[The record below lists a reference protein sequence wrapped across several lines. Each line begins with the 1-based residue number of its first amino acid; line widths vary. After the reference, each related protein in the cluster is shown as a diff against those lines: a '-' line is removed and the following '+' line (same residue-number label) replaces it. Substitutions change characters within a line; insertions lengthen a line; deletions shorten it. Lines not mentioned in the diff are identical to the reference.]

1 MKRKIK
7 YFKKF
12 YLLVIGNL
20 VGAFVAYQLS
30 FAMFDMINI
39 AIDQNWEQFWPTTIP
54 MIIYAVLIFPSS
66 MFNAYARNYFLKDA
80 MTRMKTDY
88 MKLVFGKNINEFQKE
103 NNSAYVSALTN
114 DFNLIEN
121 DYFLSIASLVESA
134 IGFATGIIIFAKISP
149 IILLVG
155 LAVMVINGLL
165 SGIVTKPIQKHNKE
179 RSEMFSGYNGFVKE
193 VLSAFNIIKNNGLE
207 QRVRTNFYEKS
218 EKVQQKKY
226 VIDKIMSFIFAAQ
239 TANFN
244 IIFMGL
250 MLFVSHLAIQ
260 GIITF
265 AGIAVVATN
274 IDRLV
279 WPIQTV
285 SESFPKIISVKAI
298 FKRIDETMANKET
311 HVETESFDMFQKN
324 IEFKNVTFAYDDHT
338 VLKDIN
344 LNFEKG
350 KKYLII
356 GPSGGGKSTV
366 LRLLRKY
373 FNPNDGEIIIDGV
386 PLKDVKKNDYYGR
399 IANIEQNIFLFED
412 TIRNNLTLYKDY
424 SDEELSDA
432 ITKAGLKD
440 FIDSNPE
447 GLDYM
452 ILDNGKNISGGEKSR
467 IAIARGLINNAN
479 IIFLD
484 EAFAS
489 LDRARV
495 KEIET
500 SLVNLEDVTIIN
512 VSHVIIEEN
521 KHLYDS
527 VITVRNQT
535 VHAST

>member
-12 YLLVIGNL
+12 YLVILGNL
-20 VGAFVAYQLS
+20 VGGFVAFQLS
-30 FAMFDMINI
+30 FAMLDMINI
-39 AIDQNWEQFWPTTIP
+39 AIEQNWEQFWPTTIP
-54 MIIYAVLIFPSS
+54 MIIYVLLIFPSS
-66 MFNAYARNYFLKDA
+66 MFNAYARSYFLKDA
-80 MTRMKTDY
+80 MTQMKTDY

-114 DFNLIEN
+114 DFNLIET
-121 DYFLSIASLVESA
+121 DYFQSIIGLTESA

-149 IILLVG
+149 IILFVG
-155 LAVMVINGLL
+155 IGVIVINGLL
-165 SGIVTKPIQKHNKE
+165 SSIVTKPIQKHNKE
-179 RSEMFSGYNGFVKE
+179 RSILFSGYSGFVKE

-207 QRVRTNFYEKS
+207 ERVRTNFYEKS

-250 MLFVSHLAIQ
+250 MLFVSNLAIQ
-260 GIITF
+260 GVITF

-274 IDRLV
+274 IDRLI
-279 WPIQTV
+279 WPIQVV
-285 SESFPKIISVKAI
+285 SESIPKIVSVKAI
-298 FKRIDETMANKET
+298 FKRIDETMTNKET
-311 HVETESFDMFQKN
+311 HVETVEFDGFKKD
-324 IEFKNVTFAYDDHT
+324 IEFQNVTFAYDDHT

-344 LNFEKG
+344 LKFEKG

-373 FNPNDGEIIIDGV
+373 FNPNDGVIIIDGES
-386 PLKDVKKNDYYGR
+386 LKDVKKNDYYGR

-424 SDEELSDA
+424 SEDELNAA
-432 ITKAGLKD
+432 IDKAGLRD
-440 FIDSNPE
+440 FIDSNPS

-495 KEIET
+495 KEIEK
-500 SLVNLEDVTIIN
+500 SLVNLKDVTIIN

-527 VITVRNQT
+527 VITVRNQSVYANT
-535 VHAST
+535 

>member
-7 YFKKF
+7 YFRKF
-12 YLLVIGNL
+12 YLLVIGSL

-39 AIDQNWEQFWPTTIP
+39 AIDQNWDQFWPTTIP
-54 MIIYAVLIFPSS
+54 MIIYAILIFPSS

-80 MTRMKTDY
+80 MTSMKTDY

-134 IGFATGIIIFAKISP
+134 IGFATGIVIFAKISP

-155 LAVMVINGLL
+155 LGVMVINGLL

-207 QRVRTNFYEKS
+207 KRVRTNFYEKS

-239 TANFN
+239 NANFN

-274 IDRLV
+274 IDRLI

-285 SESFPKIISVKAI
+285 SESFPRIISVKAI

-311 HVETESFDMFQKN
+311 HVETEAFDMFQKN

-344 LNFEKG
+344 LKFEKG

-386 PLKDVKKNDYYGR
+386 SLKDVKKNDYYGR

-412 TIRNNLTLYKDY
+412 TIKNNLTLYKDY
-424 SDEELSDA
+424 SDEELNDA
-432 ITKAGLKD
+432 ITKVGLKD

-500 SLVNLEDVTIIN
+500 SLVNLKDVTIIN

-527 VITVRNQT
+527 VITVRNQS
-535 VHAST
+535 VHASA

>member
-12 YLLVIGNL
+12 YLVVFGNL

-30 FAMFDMINI
+30 FAMLDMINI
-39 AIDQNWEQFWPTTIP
+39 AIAQDWEQFWPTTIP
-54 MIIYAVLIFPSS
+54 MIIYVLLIFPSS
-66 MFNAYARNYFLKDA
+66 MFNAYARSYFLKDA
-80 MTRMKTDY
+80 MTSMKTDY

-114 DFNLIEN
+114 DFNLIET
-121 DYFLSIASLVESA
+121 DYFQSITGLTESA

-149 IILLVG
+149 IILFVG
-155 LAVMVINGLL
+155 LGIIVINGLL
-165 SGIVTKPIQKHNKE
+165 SSIVTKPIQKHNKE
-179 RSEMFSGYNGFVKE
+179 RSVLFSGYSGFVKE

-207 QRVRTNFYEKS
+207 DRVRKNFYEKS
-218 EKVQQKKY
+218 EGVQQKKY

-239 TANFN
+239 NANFN
-244 IIFMGL
+244 FIFLGL
-250 MLFVSHLAIQ
+250 MLFVSNLAIQ
-260 GIITF
+260 GVITF

-274 IDRLV
+274 IDRLI
-279 WPIQTV
+279 WPIQVV
-285 SESFPKIISVKAI
+285 SESIPKIVSVKAI
-298 FKRIDETMANKET
+298 FKRIDETMTNKET
-311 HVETESFDMFQKN
+311 HIETVEFGEFKKN

-344 LNFEKG
+344 LKFEKG

-373 FNPNDGEIIIDGV
+373 FNPNDGEIIIDGSS
-386 PLKDVKKNDYYGR
+386 LKDVKKNDYYGR

-424 SDEELSDA
+424 SDQELENA
-432 ITKAGLKD
+432 IDKAGLRD
-440 FIDSNPE
+440 FIESNPE

-500 SLVNLEDVTIIN
+500 SLVNLKDVTIIN

-535 VHAST
+535 VHASA

>member
-1 MKRKIK
+1 M
-7 YFKKF
+7 
-12 YLLVIGNL
+12 
-20 VGAFVAYQLS
+20 
-30 FAMFDMINI
+30 FA
-39 AIDQNWEQFWPTTIP
+39 
-54 MIIYAVLIFPSS
+54 S
-66 MFNAYARNYFLKDA
+66 
-80 MTRMKTDY
+80 
-88 MKLVFGKNINEFQKE
+88 
-103 NNSAYVSALTN
+103 
-114 DFNLIEN
+114 
-121 DYFLSIASLVESA
+121 
-134 IGFATGIIIFAKISP
+134 
-149 IILLVG
+149 
-155 LAVMVINGLL
+155 
-165 SGIVTKPIQKHNKE
+165 
-179 RSEMFSGYNGFVKE
+179 YNGFVKE

-207 QRVRTNFYEKS
+207 ERVRTNFYEKS
-218 EKVQQKKY
+218 ERVQQKKY

-239 TANFN
+239 NANFN
-244 IIFMGL
+244 IIFMGV

-279 WPIQTV
+279 WPIQAV
-285 SESFPKIISVKAI
+285 SESFHKIISVKAI
-298 FKRIDETMANKET
+298 FKRIDETMVNKET
-311 HVETESFDMFQKN
+311 HVETEEFDEFKKN

-373 FNPNDGEIIIDGV
+373 FNPNQGEIIIDGV
-386 PLKDVKKNDYYGR
+386 SLKDVKKNDYYGR

-424 SDEELSDA
+424 SDEELEHA
-432 ITKAGLKD
+432 IEKAGLKD

-447 GLDYM
+447 GLDYK

-495 KEIET
+495 KEIEK
-500 SLVNLEDVTIIN
+500 SLFNLKNVTIIN

-535 VHAST
+535 VHASA

>member
-1 MKRKIK
+1 MKKRLK
-7 YFKKF
+7 YFRKF
-12 YLLVIGNL
+12 YLVIFGNL

-54 MIIYAVLIFPSS
+54 MIIYAVLVFPAS
-66 MFNAYARNYFLKDA
+66 MFNAYVRNYFLRDA
-80 MTRMKTDY
+80 MTHMKTDY

-121 DYFLSIASLVESA
+121 DYFLSVAQLVESA
-134 IGFATGIIIFAKISP
+134 IVFATGIIIFAKISP
-149 IILLVG
+149 MILLVG
-155 LAVMVINGLL
+155 IGVMVINGLL

-179 RSEMFSGYNGFVKE
+179 RSEMFASYNGFVKE

-207 QRVRTNFYEKS
+207 ERVRTNFYEKS
-218 EKVQQKKY
+218 ERVQQKKY

-239 TANFN
+239 NANFN
-244 IIFMGL
+244 IIFMGV

-279 WPIQTV
+279 WPIQAV

-298 FKRIDETMANKET
+298 FKRIDETMVNKET
-311 HVETESFDMFQKN
+311 HVETEEFDEFKKN

-373 FNPNDGEIIIDGV
+373 FNPNQGEIIIDGV
-386 PLKDVKKNDYYGR
+386 SLKDVKKNDYYGR

-424 SDEELSDA
+424 SDEELEHA
-432 ITKAGLKD
+432 IEKAGLKD

-447 GLDYM
+447 GLDYK

-495 KEIET
+495 KEIEK
-500 SLVNLEDVTIIN
+500 SLFNLKNVTIIN

-535 VHAST
+535 VHASA

>member
-1 MKRKIK
+1 MKKRLK
-7 YFKKF
+7 YFRKF
-12 YLLVIGNL
+12 YLVIFGNL

-39 AIDQNWEQFWPTTIP
+39 ALDQNWEQFWPTTIP
-54 MIIYAVLIFPSS
+54 MIIYAVLVFPAS
-66 MFNAYARNYFLKDA
+66 MFNAYVRNYFLRDA
-80 MTRMKTDY
+80 MTHMKTDY

-121 DYFLSIASLVESA
+121 DYFLSIAQLVESA
-134 IGFATGIIIFAKISP
+134 IVFATGIIIFAKISP
-149 IILLVG
+149 MILFVG
-155 LAVMVINGLL
+155 IGVMVINGLL

-179 RSEMFSGYNGFVKE
+179 RSEMFASYNGFIKE

-207 QRVRTNFYEKS
+207 ERVRTNFYEKS
-218 EKVQQKKY
+218 ERVQQKKY

-239 TANFN
+239 NANFN

-279 WPIQTV
+279 WPIQAV

-298 FKRIDETMANKET
+298 FKRIDETMTNKET
-311 HVETESFDMFQKN
+311 HVETEEFSEFKKN
-324 IEFKNVTFAYDDHT
+324 IEFKNVTFAYDEHT

-386 PLKDVKKNDYYGR
+386 SLKDVKKNDYYGR

-424 SDEELSDA
+424 SDEELELA
-432 ITKAGLKD
+432 IKKAGLKD

-447 GLDYM
+447 GLEYK

-495 KEIET
+495 KEIEM
-500 SLVNLEDVTIIN
+500 SLVNLKNVTIIN

-527 VITVRNQT
+527 VITVRNQS

>member
-1 MKRKIK
+1 MKKRLK
-7 YFKKF
+7 YFRKF
-12 YLLVIGNL
+12 YLVIFGNL

-54 MIIYAVLIFPSS
+54 MIIYAVLVFPAS
-66 MFNAYARNYFLKDA
+66 MFNAYVRNYFLRDA
-80 MTRMKTDY
+80 MTNMKTDY

-121 DYFLSIASLVESA
+121 DYFLSVAQLVESA
-134 IGFATGIIIFAKISP
+134 IVFATGIIIFAKISP
-149 IILLVG
+149 MILLVG
-155 LAVMVINGLL
+155 IGVMVINGLL

-179 RSEMFSGYNGFVKE
+179 RSEMFASYNGFVKE

-207 QRVRTNFYEKS
+207 ERVRTNFYEKS
-218 EKVQQKKY
+218 ERVQQKKY

-239 TANFN
+239 NANFN
-244 IIFMGL
+244 IIFMGV

-279 WPIQTV
+279 WPIQAV

-298 FKRIDETMANKET
+298 FKRIDETMVNKET
-311 HVETESFDMFQKN
+311 HVETEAFDEFKKN

-344 LNFEKG
+344 LKFEKG

-373 FNPNDGEIIIDGV
+373 FNPNQGEIIIDGV
-386 PLKDVKKNDYYGR
+386 SLKDVKKNDYYGR

-424 SDEELSDA
+424 SDEELENA
-432 ITKAGLKD
+432 IKKAGLKD

-447 GLDYM
+447 GLDYK

-495 KEIET
+495 KEIEK
-500 SLVNLEDVTIIN
+500 SLFNLKNVTIIN

-535 VHAST
+535 VHASA

>member
-1 MKRKIK
+1 MKKRLK
-7 YFKKF
+7 YFRKF
-12 YLLVIGNL
+12 YLVIFGNL

-39 AIDQNWEQFWPTTIP
+39 ALDQNWEQFWPTTIP
-54 MIIYAVLIFPSS
+54 MIIYAVLVFPAS
-66 MFNAYARNYFLKDA
+66 MFNAYVRNYFLRDA
-80 MTRMKTDY
+80 MVRMKTDY

-103 NNSAYVSALTN
+103 NNASYVSALTN

-121 DYFLSIASLVESA
+121 DYFLSVAQLVESA
-134 IGFATGIIIFAKISP
+134 IAFATGIIIFAKISP

-155 LAVMVINGLL
+155 IGVMVINGLL

-179 RSEMFSGYNGFVKE
+179 RSEMFGSYNGFIKE

-207 QRVRTNFYEKS
+207 ERVRTNFYEKS
-218 EKVQQKKY
+218 ERVQQKKY

-274 IDRLV
+274 IDRLI
-279 WPIQTV
+279 WPIQAV

-298 FKRIDETMANKET
+298 FKRIDETMMNKET
-311 HVETESFDMFQKN
+311 HVETEAFDEFKKN
-324 IEFKNVTFAYDDHT
+324 IEFKNVSFAYDEHT

-344 LNFEKG
+344 LKFEKG

-373 FNPNDGEIIIDGV
+373 FNPNDGDIIIDGV
-386 PLKDVKKNDYYGR
+386 SLKDVKKNDYYGR

-412 TIRNNLTLYKDY
+412 TIRNNLTLYKEY
-424 SDEELSDA
+424 SDEELENA
-432 ITKAGLKD
+432 IKKAGLKD

-495 KEIET
+495 KEIEK
-500 SLVNLEDVTIIN
+500 SLVNLKDVTIIN

-535 VHAST
+535 VHASA

>member
-1 MKRKIK
+1 
-7 YFKKF
+7 
-12 YLLVIGNL
+12 
-20 VGAFVAYQLS
+20 YQLS

-39 AIDQNWEQFWPTTIP
+39 ALDQNWEQFWPTTIP
-54 MIIYAVLIFPSS
+54 MIIYAVLVFPAS
-66 MFNAYARNYFLKDA
+66 MFNAYVRNYFLRDA
-80 MTRMKTDY
+80 MTHMKTDY

-103 NNSAYVSALTN
+103 NNASYISALTN

-121 DYFLSIASLVESA
+121 DYFLSVAQLVESA
-134 IGFATGIIIFAKISP
+134 IVFSTGIIIFAKISP
-149 IILLVG
+149 MILLVG
-155 LAVMVINGLL
+155 IGVMVINGLL

-179 RSEMFSGYNGFVKE
+179 RSEMFASYNGFIKE

-207 QRVRTNFYEKS
+207 ERVRTNFYEKS
-218 EKVQQKKY
+218 ERVQQKKY

-239 TANFN
+239 NANFN

-279 WPIQTV
+279 WPIQAV

-298 FKRIDETMANKET
+298 FKRIDETMVNKEN
-311 HVETESFDMFQKN
+311 HVEIESFDEFKDH
-324 IEFKNVTFAYDDHT
+324 IEFRNVSFAYDEHT

-344 LNFEKG
+344 LKFEKG

-386 PLKDVKKNDYYGR
+386 SLKDVKKNDYYGR

-424 SDEELSDA
+424 TDEELESA
-432 ITKAGLKD
+432 IIKAGLKD

-447 GLDYM
+447 GLDYK

-495 KEIET
+495 KEIEK
-500 SLVNLEDVTIIN
+500 SLVNLKNVTIIN

-527 VITVRNQT
+527 VITVRNQAVYT
-535 VHAST
+535 SA